1 MASHLGAHG
10 FLFWFLCAKKKPTIQ
25 SCRNSD
31 MEFNSMAQDEE
42 HETGG
47 TVGREKDTHE
57 AVVQHCQNQSHFK
70 HFRLA

>member
-1 MASHLGAHG
+1 
-10 FLFWFLCAKKKPTIQ
+10 
-25 SCRNSD
+25 